1 MRAATLD
8 VIPVVF
14 SQKIH
19 FRNVLVC
26 YLCCVNYVVDGWFW
40 SLDHRYLG
48 CVCVC

>member
-19 FRNVLVC
+19 FSQCACLLLVLRK
-26 YLCCVNYVVDGWFW
+26 LCSGWLVLEFRPQIFG
-40 SLDHRYLG
+40 L
-48 CVCVC
+48 CVC